1 MDMDCL
7 LLENRYQ
14 LTWNEYGNA
23 DGEPV
28 LYFHGTPGSRLEAF
42 PADVIAHEL
51 GIRLIVPDRPG
62 YGASD
67 SQYQLGLSHWPKL
80 VCKLVNKLK
89 LDKFSIIGYSSGG
102 AYALSCADKIPHRIN
117 NIALVS
123 STAPFEKQALRNQT
137 DAIFKPLYDLSVTDS
152 GNDQHKLLQ
161 LATSP
166 KALMNALK
174 TTLPPADKALFK
186 NLTFQK
192 YFLMNLSLAITSG
205 VDGIVN
211 DIRNLSLP
219 WDIELED
226 IELPVD
232 IWHGRDDNNLDFSIA
247 EYLAHTLKNSSTHF
261 LDKAGHYFIFDQWR
275 EVLEQIKTQG
285 FEYREAESI

>member
-7 LLENRYQ
+7 ILENRYQ
-14 LTWNEYGNA
+14 LAWNEYGSA

-42 PADVIAHEL
+42 PADVIAQEL

-67 SQYQLGLSHWPKL
+67 SQYQLSLSYWPKL
-80 VCKLVNKLK
+80 VSKLANKLK
-89 LDKFSIIGYSSGG
+89 LDQFSIIGYSSGG
-102 AYALSCADKIPHRIN
+102 AYALSCAYNIPDRIN

-123 STAPFEKQALRNQT
+123 SAAPFEKQALKNQT
-137 DAIFKPLYDLSVTDS
+137 DPIFKPLYDLSVTEY

-161 LATSP
+161 LASSP
-166 KALMNALK
+166 KALMNVLK
-174 TTLPPADKALFK
+174 TTLSPTDKALFK
-186 NLTFQK
+186 NVTFQK

-219 WDIELED
+219 WDIKLED
-226 IELPVD
+226 IQLPVD
-232 IWHGRDDNNLDFSIA
+232 IWHGRDDNNLDFSVA
-247 EYLAHTLKNSSTHF
+247 EYLAQTLNNSSTHF
-261 LDKAGHYFIFDQWR
+261 LDKAGHYFIFEQWR

-285 FEYREAESI
+285 FEYREAKSF